1 MVSYVMV
8 VLQSS
13 INSSIA
19 DIWRVHNHM
28 VLPGTYY
35 IYIYLVSYVRCTA
48 VCCCAVPL
56 LEKPCA
62 LLCVRQ
68 TSRKKKGKALL
79 IPAVRMERGRR
90 HVFFWGGDGSMMA
103 NNASKYTFVP
113 GTSQRVKIVSNH
125 AQPKIAVGAHPVR
138 YPSQSNGKEDSY
150 VVYVLTYT
158 YAILWY

>member
-1 MVSYVMV
+1 
-8 VLQSS
+8 
-13 INSSIA
+13 
-19 DIWRVHNHM
+19 
-28 VLPGTYY
+28 
-35 IYIYLVSYVRCTA
+35 
-48 VCCCAVPL
+48 
-56 LEKPCA
+56 
-62 LLCVRQ
+62 
-68 TSRKKKGKALL
+68 
-79 IPAVRMERGRR
+79 
-90 HVFFWGGDGSMMA
+90 MMA